1 MKQCDCDCDCD
12 CDYDQSL
19 LTISY
24 HDFPQ
29 PSKRFAIL
37 GGTSTIGSTSTLQMS
52 SIGKFLISKEI
63 NEVCD
68 CFSTAIA
75 STEIEGSGL
84 SKLVSKWIHPSYE
97 DDEDS
102 EFFSRAGEKFSSEL
116 CLLAAK
122 YPVCQ
127 KFVLEHAD
135 AMMSTLLKML
145 MDSSRLEKL
154 PSCNLERIGE
164 STGQSGTKQALL
176 MLDLFN
182 DHSFQDMEDRH
193 GTRLRKLQTKRRES
207 VTGIWNF
214 CHELGT
220 AFAKNDAPHT
230 LSTAIIGG
238 ALLNLDSD
246 LLQEFP
252 LLDSTISLENE
263 TFKIFRLLRNIITS
277 AVTNDASY
285 VMFERISS
293 CSLMLLANHIL
304 RIVQSLKYHDQTCS
318 ASSGSNDR
326 EYKKARLSELLSS
339 FVELFIASTA
349 WILREGANNTSKPWC
364 FLETYLRDR
373 LISPILKNQSINSAL
388 VLQEIIAASKFLL
401 GGPYSQGVSLP
412 TIKCMGLVGCSKYLV
427 GYFFNSIIRRSK
439 QFLVATTALNR
450 KNISLRYA
458 ILEAVIGSSNN
469 LEEAV
474 SWKVGTSFPIGKNRS
489 IVNKVMWPYSSPI
502 QKKIDEYLQFVEEKV
517 ASRNSNEWWN
527 IVAEMKR
534 SFLIDQLVPKL
545 NSAISIN
552 MKRRALRL
560 LSYILEYTNC
570 VPSPDDEVRESIDI
584 RVVCAI
590 IKAIRS
596 NVHLCLMQLS
606 VDNDIAC
613 ILFVCSM
620 HLADVVLSVEGEH
633 QNLLSWSRTKIL
645 GTKEKVVLDLS
656 NLEEQAC
663 YVWSFFQWL
672 QTLGNIALCRDDDL
686 TPLRKQWQ
694 ETQCSR
700 VWDMDNEEI
709 LNLEQPKNLDSW
721 DRMLV
726 DFEEI
731 LSPSKIKKNQNV
743 VNVYAKSSNTHYQQS
758 ILNGELF
765 QPWMP
770 STAVKRSLKEL
781 MAVILSTS

>member
-1 MKQCDCDCDCD
+1 MKQCDCNCDCD
-12 CDYDQSL
+12 SDQYL

-24 HDFPQ
+24 PTFGFSQ
-29 PSKRFAIL
+29 PSKRFAIF
-37 GGTSTIGSTSTLQMS
+37 GGTSAIASASTLQMS
-52 SIGKFLISKEI
+52 SVGKFLISKEI

-75 STEIEGSGL
+75 STEIEGSEL

-102 EFFSRAGEKFSSEL
+102 EFSSRAGEKISSEL

-127 KFVLEHAD
+127 KFVSEHAD
-135 AMMSTLLKML
+135 AMLSTFLKML

-164 STGQSGTKQALL
+164 SAGQSGTKQALL

-182 DHSFQDMEDRH
+182 DHSFQDMEEDHH

-220 AFAKNDAPHT
+220 AFAKNDSPHT

-238 ALLNLDSD
+238 ALLNFDSD
-246 LLQEFP
+246 ILLEFP
-252 LLDSTISLENE
+252 PLDSTISLENE

-285 VMFERISS
+285 VTFERISS

-304 RIVQSLKYHDQTCS
+304 RIVQSLKYHDQT

-349 WILREGANNTSKPWC
+349 WILREGANNTSKSWC

-373 LISPILKNQSINSAL
+373 LISPILKNQSIDSAL
-388 VLQEIIAASKFLL
+388 VLQEIIAASKFLI
-401 GGPYSQGVSLP
+401 GGPYSQGVPLP

-439 QFLVATTALNR
+439 QFLVASTALNR

-474 SWKVGTSFPIGKNRS
+474 SWKVGTSFPIGKNRL
-489 IVNKVMWPYSSPI
+489 IANKFMWPYNSPI
-502 QKKIDEYLQFVEEKV
+502 QKKIDEYLQFVEEKL
-517 ASRNSNEWWN
+517 ASRNSNDWR
-527 IVAEMKR
+527 IIMAEMKK

-545 NSAISIN
+545 NSAISIK

-560 LSYILEYTNC
+560 LSYILEYTSC
-570 VPSPDDEVRESIDI
+570 VPSPDDEVRDSIDI
-584 RVVCAI
+584 HVVCAI

-613 ILFVCSM
+613 IVFVCSM
-620 HLADVVLSVEGEH
+620 HLADLVLSVEGEQ

-645 GTKEKVVLDLS
+645 GTKEKIVLDLS
-656 NLEEQAC
+656 SLEEQGC

-672 QTLGNIALCRDDDL
+672 QTLGNIVLNRGDDL
-686 TPLRKQWQ
+686 TSLRKQWQ

-700 VWDMDNEEI
+700 VGDIDNEEM
-709 LNLEQPKNLDSW
+709 LNLEQPKNLDTW

-731 LSPSKIKKNQNV
+731 LSPSKNKKNQNV
-743 VNVYAKSSNTHYQQS
+743 VNVYAKSSNTHHQQS
-758 ILNGELF
+758 LLNSELF

-781 MAVILSTS
+781 MADILSIS